1 MEIGLSTKRKLSF
14 VKGTIPK
21 PTVLPVTPKN
31 FVARA
36 TNAVN
41 IEIWE
46 TCNNLVISWIMSSVC
61 ESIVKSVMFIGTASE
76 IWSQLE
82 TRFSISNGSRKYRLS
97 KDVFRIS
104 QQGVSVSEYY
114 TKTECIWEEL
124 DSLSALPR
132 LTTISPELFVFL
144 TVVEKQKEEHSLPV
158 TESTALLSKSVGKD
172 KCSICGFKWHP
183 PDKCWE
189 KVGYPVWHHKH
200 KNQGRTNQSRSVQ
213 NKSIS
218 APKRTAANVTSGSNS
233 FTFTSEQFENLMRN
247 ITLPN
252 GDSSEITQLDKLG
265 YKMALFLKMSFV
277 YLLLNLDLRTRKV
290 HGLGRKIGELCHL
303 LNVHIDQVDAKLRM
317 EVENSTTLFSC
328 SAGVYNKTMCP
339 NLYSLWHYR
348 LRHISVTK
356 LKHVQ
361 CSDTPLL
368 NENHTTC
375 LTCPMA
381 KLTKL
386 SYTYSESCSSADK
399 WTYLMVHKSDALEI
413 IKAFLKFVE
422 LQFSTKV
429 KCIRSDNALEFVK
442 ERKHRHIL
450 EVAKSLRFQAS
461 MPLKFWEDCLTTA
474 TYLINRIPSSILNNK
489 TPYEKLLKRGPDYS
503 HLRVFGCF
511 AVATNPSRVVDKF
524 SPRGVLCDCSEP
536 ANTQNGPTT
545 QEETVVPNT
554 TEEPISVV
562 PNTPEVSSCN
572 VPTSSITTNT
582 EALILKVLKKLKDPG
597 WCDVMNAELKAL
609 EENGTWELV
618 VLPPN
623 KKAIGSHWI
632 YKTKLKSDSSV
643 ERKKAR
649 LVVQGNRHMNGVDY
663 DEIFAPVAKMG
674 ENVQDSKMSTSKV
687 CKLRKSLY
695 GLKQAPRQWFAKL
708 SNALLSFGYKQSKA
722 DYSLFTKTN
731 AEGFTAFLVYVD
743 DLMITSRLE
752 VTKADSGLFVSQKKY
767 TMEMLQDA
775 GVLNSRP
782 YKLPIDPNLKLQADV
797 GTPLQDPK
805 VYRRYI
811 GKLIYLTITRPD
823 ICYTVQL
830 LSQFMQNP
838 TSIHMK
844 AVKHSM
850 RYLLNLPGQ
859 GILLAHHSKVHLT
872 TYCDSDWASCHM
884 TIRSTTGYC
893 ILLGDS
899 PISWKSKKQGVVSRS
914 SAETEYRAMAITCCE
929 ITWLTTLLKDL
940 GLKIYI

>member
-21 PTVLPVTPKN
+21 PDVLPVTPKN

-82 TRFSISNGSRKYRLS
+82 TRFSISNGSRKYKLS

-114 TKTECIWEEL
+114 TKTKCIWEEL

-158 TESTALLSKSVGKD
+158 IESTALLSKSVGKD

-213 NKSIS
+213 NKSRS

-247 ITLPN
+247 VLKDMKHGASSGDCTDDELEFVACMICLNDATNNALFYWILDTGVTYHMTPYCRDMINAKILEILPKITLPN
-252 GDSSEITQLDKLG
+252 GDSSEITQIGQVRLQNG
-265 YKMALFLKMSFV
+265 IVLKDV
-277 YLLLNLDLRTRKV
+277 LCDLRTRKV

-317 EVENSTTLFSC
+317 EVENSTTLSSC

-386 SYTYSESCSSADK
+386 SYTYSESCSSAGK

-422 LQFSTKV
+422 L
-429 KCIRSDNALEFVK
+429 
-442 ERKHRHIL
+442 
-450 EVAKSLRFQAS
+450 
-461 MPLKFWEDCLTTA
+461 
-474 TYLINRIPSSILNNK
+474 
-489 TPYEKLLKRGPDYS
+489 
-503 HLRVFGCF
+503 
-511 AVATNPSRVVDKF
+511 
-524 SPRGVLCDCSEP
+524 
-536 ANTQNGPTT
+536 
-545 QEETVVPNT
+545 
-554 TEEPISVV
+554 
-562 PNTPEVSSCN
+562 
-572 VPTSSITTNT
+572 
-582 EALILKVLKKLKDPG
+582 
-597 WCDVMNAELKAL
+597 
-609 EENGTWELV
+609 
-618 VLPPN
+618 
-623 KKAIGSHWI
+623 
-632 YKTKLKSDSSV
+632 
-643 ERKKAR
+643 
-649 LVVQGNRHMNGVDY
+649 
-663 DEIFAPVAKMG
+663 
-674 ENVQDSKMSTSKV
+674 
-687 CKLRKSLY
+687 
-695 GLKQAPRQWFAKL
+695 
-708 SNALLSFGYKQSKA
+708 
-722 DYSLFTKTN
+722 
-731 AEGFTAFLVYVD
+731 
-743 DLMITSRLE
+743 
-752 VTKADSGLFVSQKKY
+752 
-767 TMEMLQDA
+767 
-775 GVLNSRP
+775 
-782 YKLPIDPNLKLQADV
+782 
-797 GTPLQDPK
+797 
-805 VYRRYI
+805 
-811 GKLIYLTITRPD
+811 
-823 ICYTVQL
+823 
-830 LSQFMQNP
+830 
-838 TSIHMK
+838 
-844 AVKHSM
+844 
-850 RYLLNLPGQ
+850 
-859 GILLAHHSKVHLT
+859 
-872 TYCDSDWASCHM
+872 
-884 TIRSTTGYC
+884 
-893 ILLGDS
+893 
-899 PISWKSKKQGVVSRS
+899 
-914 SAETEYRAMAITCCE
+914 
-929 ITWLTTLLKDL
+929 
-940 GLKIYI
+940 